1 MQKKVERENM
11 PEKGNKKSDFLYLNI
26 YKELKSEILQGKY
39 EKGDSFPP
47 ERLLK
52 DRFGTTHVTI
62 RNALSL
68 LVEEGYIE
76 RYSGK
81 GTIVVYA
88 GTSVAASESAKKSDK
103 KHASSVRIVL
113 PLIDSSNEEVLDIIS
128 RECKSKKIDL
138 SISLYHEDPA
148 LENSL
153 VKKTLA
159 REGVLLIYE
168 PSLQGVAKNL
178 YASITKRVLLLN
190 PSETDSE
197 FTEIHHNLVRA
208 AYDTVL
214 FMNRLGYDDI
224 AFVDWERT
232 YRGENLHEGYS
243 QGLKSLNLPLH
254 SSLRVNGMGLR
265 EGGADACRRILNH
278 HPSCRAFLCANDLSA
293 GGVQNYL
300 EETGLES
307 GKDFTIIGCGNHAF
321 AEVIGLSSMDLNNSR
336 TGQIVRTILT
346 EYCDEGQLSLSHYE
360 VKPELVL
367 RKYSLN
373 T

>member
-1 MQKKVERENM
+1 M
-11 PEKGNKKSDFLYLNI
+11 PDKGNKRSDFLYLNI
-26 YKELKSEILQGKY
+26 YKELKNEILQGNY
-39 EKGDSFPP
+39 QKGDSFPP

-81 GTIVVYA
+81 GTIVVYT
-88 GTSVAASESAKKSDK
+88 GTSAAESASADKPDK
-103 KHASSVRIVL
+103 KYASSVRIVL
-113 PLIDSSNEEVLDIIS
+113 SLIDSSNEEILDIIS
-128 RECKSKKIDL
+128 RECVSRKIEM
-138 SISLYHEDPA
+138 SVSLYHENSV

-153 VKKTLA
+153 VKKALA
-159 REGVLLIYE
+159 RDGALLIYE
-168 PSLQGVAKNL
+168 PSIQGVVTNL
-178 YASITKRVLLLN
+178 NASIAKHVLLLN

-197 FTEIHHNLVRA
+197 YTEIHYDLVRGA
-208 AYDTVL
+208 FDTVL

-224 AFVDWERT
+224 AFVDWERN
-232 YRGENLHEGYS
+232 YRGEKLLEGYS
-243 QGLKSLNLPLH
+243 QGLKSLNINSL

-300 EETGLES
+300 EGTGIVS

-336 TGQIVRTILT
+336 TVQIVRTILT
-346 EYCDEGQLSLSHYE
+346 EYCDEGELSLSHYE

-373 T
+373 S